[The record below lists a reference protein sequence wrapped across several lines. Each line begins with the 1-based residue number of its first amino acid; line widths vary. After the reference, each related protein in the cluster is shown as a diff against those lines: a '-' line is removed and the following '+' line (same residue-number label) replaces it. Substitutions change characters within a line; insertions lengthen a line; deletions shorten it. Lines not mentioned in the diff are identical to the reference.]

1 PLNATGQVAP
11 PGGGSQH
18 CSQAEQHILH
28 DRALQTGAG
37 QREEPR
43 QPTDVSRTP
52 GGEHAV
58 VRHGEPARLRICGNL
73 RRSDCRP
80 NALQMSASCRTAAKS
95 TCTIPSSARASRR
108 WNHDLFKSESSG
120 VHVWS
125 EGPLKICREE
135 KGDGG
140 EIDG

>member
-1 PLNATGQVAP
+1 MLEALISLQPLNATGQVAP

-73 RRSDCRP
+73 RRSDCR
-80 NALQMSASCRTAAKS
+80 QGREG
-95 TCTIPSSARASRR
+95 RR
-108 WNHDLFKSESSG
+108 G
-120 VHVWS
+120 VHFPVP
-125 EGPLKICREE
+125 PLADHRPQSLQRAFLLSRGHLITA
-135 KGDGG
+135 GG
-140 EIDG
+140 ELSKVCKLFSRM